1 MISVTRVRA
10 PHVAVVRGVRGER
23 APAVLALERLLAA
36 VLPDVRAQDGRGGE
50 RFDAERALV
59 RPLAA
64 VHAHVLVEAGR
75 LREALVAHAA
85 LVRPVLLVHVQHVD
99 AQSVALVER
108 PAARAAREPA
118 VAAVR
123 AARVLE
129 VARSVVLV
137 REDLAAPVTREA
149 RAFCNDQTRAHDVSY
164 VVTHA
169 I

>member
-1 MISVTRVRA
+1 MHVDVELELVRLRERLAAELAHARLLLGVCA

-108 PAARAAREPA
+108 TIAQRAGELPIALVDA
-118 VAAVR
+118 SS
-123 AARVLE
+123 VLE
-129 VARSVVLV
+129 VSVPVVLV
-137 REDLAAPVTREA
+137 CENLAATVT
-149 RAFCNDQTRAHDVSY
+149 
-164 VVTHA
+164 
-169 I
+169 